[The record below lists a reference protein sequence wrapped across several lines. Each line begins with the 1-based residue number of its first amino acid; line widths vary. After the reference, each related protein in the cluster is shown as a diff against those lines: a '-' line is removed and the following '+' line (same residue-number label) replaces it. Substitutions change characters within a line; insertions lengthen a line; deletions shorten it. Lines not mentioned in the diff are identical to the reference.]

1 MTCSAIICDWN
12 GTLYEDID
20 EAAIVKAIIV
30 DLAKGYIPSH
40 PFKFARLLKTKN
52 ELETLRRK
60 RNQGLENGRL
70 VEILQSDSEKIIK
83 GVPMSAVRRLVEKY
97 SNRRDVQA
105 KVVLKALRPVVER
118 HRSGITTGILS
129 AGYSYGIQMILKSAG
144 YVDCFDFYKA
154 NTLTE
159 TGDKAVGFTL
169 SIYKN
174 KAELLLNILKDRNL
188 DPQKTAYLGDAMED
202 VGCFEVI
209 GHPIVS
215 FLTPEALKQKFAQEY
230 RAFIPKDES
239 DLARY
244 LKNI

>member
-52 ELETLRRK
+52 ALETLRRK
-60 RNQGLENGRL
+60 RNRGLENDRL
-70 VEILQSDSEKIIK
+70 VEILQAYSEKVIK
-83 GVPMSAVRRLVEKY
+83 GVPMSLVRRLVEKY
-97 SNRRDVQA
+97 SNRRDVQH
-105 KVVLKALRPVVER
+105 KVVLKVLRPVAER

-144 YVDCFDFYKA
+144 YVDSFDFYKA
-154 NTLTE
+154 NILTE
-159 TGDKAVGFTL
+159 TEDKAIGFTL

-174 KAELLLNILKDRNL
+174 KAELLLKILKDRDL
-188 DPQKTAYLGDAMED
+188 DPKKTAYLGDALED
-202 VGCFEVI
+202 VGCFEAI

-215 FLTPEALKQKFAQEY
+215 FLTPEVLKHQFAQKY
-230 RAFIPKDES
+230 GAFIPKDES